1 MSIRSQKRK
10 LKDDSRQKKAFEL
23 YWQLYRR
30 WEAREPSRWHIFA
43 WLKWKSACPK
53 KPKGADEYAEL
64 YDKHWVNRRRRIG
77 PWY

>member
-23 YWQLYRR
+23 YWRLYRK
-30 WEAREPSRWHIFA
+30 WEEREPSRWRIFA
-43 WLKWKSACPK
+43 WLKWKSECPV

-64 YDKHWVNRRRRIG
+64 YDKHYTWRRWRY
-77 PWY
+77 WY